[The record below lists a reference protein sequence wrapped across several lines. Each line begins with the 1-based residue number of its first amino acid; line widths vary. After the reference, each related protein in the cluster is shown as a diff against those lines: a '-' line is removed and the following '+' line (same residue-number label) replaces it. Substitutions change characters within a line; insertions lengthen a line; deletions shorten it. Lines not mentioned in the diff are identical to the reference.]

1 MGKSDSVD
9 IEVYYCNHL
18 ILKYNGSSPSIIF
31 QHHPCV
37 FTILGFL
44 HCRRGHKQ
52 GLALGSID
60 FEKFIEIEGTDAF
73 LLFLTFLC
81 RRSEYFWTIIVWLQ
95 NCSKCSNFTLFFLP
109 LLLFDT
115 WIWLDHVNVAFH
127 SLGMSTLFFSLL
139 PRFKLTEKVQFT
151 LLNYS

>member
-60 FEKFIEIEGTDAF
+60 LRNLLKSKGHMLSFYSLPFFAGDQNIFEPSYFGFKTVQNVVI
-73 LLFLTFLC
+73 LLCFAPT
-81 RRSEYFWTIIVWLQ
+81 
-95 NCSKCSNFTLFFLP
+95 
-109 LLLFDT
+109 
-115 WIWLDHVNVAFH
+115 
-127 SLGMSTLFFSLL
+127 SL
-139 PRFKLTEKVQFT
+139 V
-151 LLNYS
+151 